1 MIVMSKKLKLSLI
14 GLADTVNQLLRS
26 RMNELCAKQA
36 RYYDAKEERFKKLQF
51 SDIYP
56 ELMEENYESAF
67 SLAFC
72 FFEYAQ
78 RNGTK
83 VESLSYA
90 LFDNWIGRLNDG
102 ADSSSQTKRSVCLS
116 ALVELES
123 FLRYVG
129 HLIWGNLPYD
139 NKKLYDDIIYKVRF
153 FELTSKEAGSS
164 FVSFPPVNE
173 KTTITDV
180 NNDSYNK
187 LTSTLRSYRNHN
199 VHTGHRD
206 GVELSDDFDLDDN
219 EDKVFT
225 AISFF
230 IIITIWR
237 HYDAL
242 YDIVVPDEI
251 KEGRLEMLQT
261 SADPYQL
268 INDTYIPAIKKQQ
281 ETAVGHVYDFV
292 AQDKSDAEDR
302 QHIISVRINAVQL
315 DEKGVPDNSTENQEE
330 SKMLPADII
339 YDFQYDKVI
348 LVGDA
353 GTGKST
359 IISQLMKECIENWQK
374 EGEDS
379 VHKLPI
385 RIDLK
390 MLNGKV
396 GFDFGT
402 ELRNEVSKLFI
413 DNNVKQ
419 VAVSS
424 YVDDALK
431 NGSVI
436 VFLDGLDEITP
447 DTKQLV
453 IDRLLSGINEYPGQ
467 YVVTS
472 RLTGMGRWLIKFN
485 DFLVYQ
491 LCPLTD
497 DLISKQIAFSSV
509 VSEGRDHSHEKE
521 KYLNSVIE
529 ENEMIRQMASNPMQ
543 LMMIVHLL
551 QGTPD
556 YHNIHFKGK
565 VINNRSA
572 LYNEFVQ
579 SKVNRE
585 KEKFESLSDSFTD
598 DLERVLGFVAHAL
611 DETSSYQK
619 IKDRFEQGTHL
630 GGRSERMELFLEK
643 ANTMGLIDFDR
654 SNIKFVHNNWHDY
667 FYALKY
673 VKDLLYN
680 IDNNES
686 LNNSIDTIVEQ
697 TVPSSNCDTSKEEQ
711 DEENARRTQLLQNVF
726 ELMELNIRGS
736 KQKQDLCDRL
746 LCELAVKYL
755 RTCQVKQSSEPYT
768 IYIHKSDEA
777 ADIYH
782 IETKKIP
789 VPNKGLDPL
798 AKATAMLER
807 KKIVYDEADNR
818 RFFRPHPRILTEM
831 MLMNQLI
838 LYKRLHPNGEIDIDL
853 LHTLFQ
859 AVAMSGS
866 HRLTDELF
874 EPYWLRMWLLSEI
887 DVKDISNIDYAQV
900 AVNGDDE
907 SKCKSKLKYFTRKLT
922 LGLLYNHSDAD
933 YLLTKLIEMYKVLY
947 WLKMKSLSNT
957 ESAIIRILSN
967 MNDRRLSLFWSNLQK
982 QEVSFTTILFMNAA
996 LLLMK
1001 DVRFCLDHYDF
1012 TFKCN
1017 LPKYIIEN
1025 LLERVDEQDVPEL
1038 LLRVCKD
1045 TLVNC
1050 PGQRTDILQYM
1061 IQDGTAFNEVKEWL
1075 KDESLNILTQQR
1087 GLANML
1093 LLSQVPQWYVNKY
1106 YDLDIYQYL
1115 CDNTQDLT
1123 TDLDELKER
1132 IRSKVCSTSWRIAV
1146 ADEPNQNG
1154 DIHRT
1159 QVDAV
1164 LLGIHN
1170 TGHISVASER
1180 ILTPISGCFAKYGN
1194 KKYDFIVESNVP
1206 GVGSFI
1212 EITLLGGNQ
1221 NIPLWGKLELPF
1233 FIDEEGV
1240 VNSVKYIY
1248 SMHSDKF
1255 FSIRICDVNSV
1266 LWLKN
1271 EDTYHRLL
1279 DNCRVMVSHVSMYVL
1294 HIQEFKYSPKTS
1306 IIKMRVANPFYKIG
1320 NSGENC
1326 FIPEPTGLLSFNRSM
1341 GNGRIPLKIDDTGRR
1356 PITDIDNPTGEE
1368 QRVSETG
1375 SMEKPLMYEQPI
1387 CNENYLKGEK
1397 KNPRN
1402 LATRQ
1407 VKYSYYRDLGIMKLP
1422 EPLTV
1427 LSGLYYRLNDE
1438 GECILLNAGDIHLT
1452 QDSETGFKIL
1462 EVSVGKK
1469 LAIAREGFVCFY
1481 ADRNCS
1487 SPVNIEFSNILS
1499 LVQLAD
1505 YSKYHSSLCDVLID
1519 ECKYGHYGSPALY
1532 SFFYK
1537 LGNSVKYVELY
1548 DSLTDKEREK
1558 HGTIIPEIYVV
1569 TYLSHTFVHLLSS
1582 TKLMEEEFYAS
1593 KVEFGKD
1600 KNKRR
1605 VGLPIS
1611 KKATADE
1618 PYHRKG
1624 ELFEKGDLVVREE
1637 NGVLRKVRLAHQL
1650 REYGFIDGIVIDIRD
1665 NHDAYIKTDKFRCD
1679 FYYTIKPGDTLG
1691 LGDVVRFYPS
1701 VNYSF
1706 KNNQKPI
1713 VTNMK
1718 FLRHGIHEGVVSLI
1732 EKASNGKDRI
1742 VWIQNIEHTATK
1754 ISAYV
1759 SEKLYFAYLDYFEQ
1773 LEIGGTVSYYLDCPY
1788 LKRQKENRAF
1798 LVLPNSQKS

>member
-1 MIVMSKKLKLSLI
+1 MSKTLKLSLI
-14 GLADTVNQLLRS
+14 GLADTANHLLRN
-26 RMNELCAKQA
+26 RMNDLYAKPA
-36 RYYDAKEERFKKLQF
+36 YYYDTKKERFYKLQL
-51 SDIYP
+51 SDLYSDLT
-56 ELMEENYESAF
+56 EANYESAF

-72 FFEYAQ
+72 FLEYAQ
-78 RNGTK
+78 RHGAK
-83 VESLSYA
+83 QEFLSNA
-90 LFDNWIGRLNDG
+90 LFGNWIERLCGESDF
-102 ADSSSQTKRSVCLS
+102 SSETRKSICLS

-123 FLRYVG
+123 FVKYVS
-129 HLIWGNLPYD
+129 HLIWGHLSYD
-139 NKKLYDDIIYKVRF
+139 KKHSFDDKIYKVRY
-153 FELTSKEAGSS
+153 FELTSREAGSS
-164 FVSFPPVNE
+164 FVYFPPVNG

-180 NNDSYNK
+180 NNELYNR

-199 VHTGHRD
+199 VHIDHRD
-206 GVELSDDFDLDDN
+206 GVEPSEDFDSVDN
-219 EDKVFT
+219 EDRIFT
-225 AISFF
+225 AISYF
-230 IIITIWR
+230 IIITVWR

-242 YDIVVPDEI
+242 YDIVVPDDI

-302 QHIISVRINAVQL
+302 QHIISVRISAVQL
-315 DEKGVPDNSTENQEE
+315 DEKGALDLSSENQEE
-330 SKMLPADII
+330 AKILPVDLI
-339 YDFQYDKVI
+339 YDYQYDKVL

-359 IISQLMKECIENWQK
+359 IVSQLMKKCIEDWQK

-379 VHKLPI
+379 VHRLPI
-385 RIDLK
+385 RLDLK

-396 GFDFGT
+396 SFDFGS
-402 ELRNEVSKLFI
+402 ELKNEVSSFFV
-413 DNNVKQ
+413 DNTVKQ
-419 VAVSS
+419 AAVSS
-424 YVDDALK
+424 YVDGALK
-431 NGSVI
+431 SGSAI
-436 VFLDGLDEITP
+436 VFLDGLDEIAP

-453 IDRLLSGINEYPGQ
+453 IDRLLNGIKEYPCQ
-467 YVVTS
+467 YIVTS

-485 DFLVYQ
+485 DFLVYK

-497 DLISKQIAFSSV
+497 DLISKQIEFSSV
-509 VSEGRDHSHEKE
+509 VSDGRENWHEKE
-521 KYLNSVIE
+521 KYLKSVIE
-529 ENEMIRQMASNPMQ
+529 ENKMIRQMAENPMQ

-551 QGTPD
+551 QDSPD
-556 YHNIHFKGK
+556 YQNIHFKGK
-565 VINNRSA
+565 IIRNRSA
-572 LYNEFVQ
+572 LYNEFVH

-585 KEKFESLSDSFTD
+585 KEKFESLNDSFAD
-598 DLERVLGFVAHAL
+598 DLERVLAFVAHAL
-611 DETSSYQK
+611 IETQLYHK
-619 IKDRFEQGTHL
+619 IKDRFEQGTL
-630 GGRSERMELFLEK
+630 FGGRSDRLEALLEK

-654 SNIKFVHNNWHDY
+654 SNVKFVHNNWHDY

-673 VKDLLYN
+673 IKDILYN
-680 IDNNES
+680 IDDDEC
-686 LNNSIDTIVEQ
+686 LRNSIDTIVTQ
-697 TVPSSNCDTSKEEQ
+697 TVPSLSSDASKEEQ
-711 DEENARRTQLLQNVF
+711 EEEIVRKTQLLQNIF

-736 KQKQDLCDRL
+736 RQKQDICDRL

-755 RTCQVKQSSEPYT
+755 RAYQNSQSSEPYT
-768 IYIHKSDEA
+768 ISIQKSDKA
-777 ADIYH
+777 AGTYH
-782 IETKKIP
+782 IEANKIP
-789 VPNKGLDPL
+789 VPNKGLEPL
-798 AKATAMLER
+798 AKATAMLE
-807 KKIVYDEADNR
+807 KKKLVYDEADKR
-818 RFFRPHPRILTEM
+818 RFFRAHPRILTEM

-838 LYKRLHPNGEIDIDL
+838 LYKRFHADGEINMEL
-853 LHTLFQ
+853 LQTLFR

-874 EPYWLRMWLLSEI
+874 EPYWLRMWLLWEG
-887 DVKDISNIDYAQV
+887 DVKEISNTDYALI
-900 AVNGDDE
+900 AIKAPDE
-907 SKCKSKLKYFTRKLT
+907 GKCRSRLKYFTRKLT
-922 LGLLYNHSDAD
+922 LELLYNHSDAD
-933 YLLTKLIEMYKVLY
+933 YLLAKLLDMYKVLY

-967 MNDRRLSLFWSNLQK
+967 MNDRRLYLFWSNLQK

-1132 IRSKVCSTSWRIAV
+1132 IRSKVRSTSWRIAV

-1206 GVGSFI
+1206 GMGSFI

-1255 FSIRICDVNSV
+1255 FTIRICDVNSV

-1341 GNGRIPLKIDDTGRR
+1341 GNGRLPLKIDDTGRR
-1356 PITDIDNPTGEE
+1356 PISDIDNPTGEE

-1438 GECILLNAGDIHLT
+1438 GESILLNAGDIHLT

-1593 KVEFGKD
+1593 KVELGKD

-1718 FLRHGIHEGVVSLI
+1718 FLRHGIHEGVVSSI
-1732 EKASNGKDRI
+1732 EKASNGKGRI

-1773 LEIGGTVSYYLDCPY
+1773 LEIGSTVSYYLDCPY